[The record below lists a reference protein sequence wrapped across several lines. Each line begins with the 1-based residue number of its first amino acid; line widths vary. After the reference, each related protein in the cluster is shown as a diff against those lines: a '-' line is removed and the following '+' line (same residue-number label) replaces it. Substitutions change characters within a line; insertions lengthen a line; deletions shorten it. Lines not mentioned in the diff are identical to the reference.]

1 MLHVTC
7 YMNMNP
13 SDEIKSKLDLVDV
26 IRGYIDLKPAGVNF
40 RANCPFH
47 REKSP
52 SFIVSPD
59 KGIWH
64 CFGCG
69 KGGDL
74 FSFVMEIEGLSFVE
88 TLRLLAPKAGVE
100 LKQADPKMAS
110 QRNRS
115 LDAMELAA
123 KYYHH
128 ILTTAKQAQPARDY
142 LAKRGLSEE
151 TINEWRIGYSPDNW
165 DDLVNFLGSRGFS
178 PNEIFAAGLSTKKEG
193 TSRFYNR
200 FRGRIMFP
208 IADVNGNIV
217 AFTARVSP
225 EKEATE
231 KMGKYINSPQSSIYD
246 KSKILFGLNKA
257 KQAIRQE
264 NAVVLVE
271 GQMDVITAHQH
282 GFKNVI
288 ATSGTAL
295 TEDQIEAIKRY
306 TKNIY
311 LALDADSAGQEA
323 INKGEGLAR
332 GSDYNEVEAEDS
344 YGRVKKYIDPSESFK
359 FNLKVIVIPS
369 GKDPDECIRNNPE
382 EWRQAVVSAKE
393 AMEYYFDR
401 AIAGFDASNVD
412 HHRAVKRVLFPK
424 LSELRQR
431 DISESDFWVKRLS
444 QRLGVEEISMREDL
458 NKYEM
463 DNKPNQAARQLKR
476 VPEAPI
482 IAPKGRGEQ
491 LSELLLA
498 LVLRYPNFFSYLAN
512 NLQLDQL
519 IGTANQGLY
528 KCLIIYYNKNTETW
542 LSGTLAEEIGGGQ
555 NRLQNDPE
563 SNQFSYQIIREW
575 LNLPEAAHSLLADQ
589 SAIDRILRKLDEL
602 TLLGEKEFFELEAE
616 EARAEIIRLTAWL
629 KKQYLQNRLKDIS
642 QLIRQVEAENN
653 LNRLQPLLEEFKF
666 LSDELKEFN
675 HIN

>member
-1 MLHVTC
+1 
-7 YMNMNP
+7 MNP
-13 SDEIKSKLDLVDV
+13 SDEVKAKLDLVDV

-59 KGIWH
+59 KQIWH

-74 FSFVMEIEGLSFVE
+74 FTFVMDIEGLSFIE

-100 LKQADPKMAS
+100 LKQADPKLAS
-110 QRNRS
+110 QRSRA
-115 LDAMELAA
+115 LDAMELAT

-128 ILTTAKQAQPARDY
+128 ILTTSKQAQPARDY

-151 TINEWRIGYSPDNW
+151 TINEWRIGYSPDSW
-165 DDLVNFLGSRGFS
+165 DDLVNFLSSRGFA

-193 TSRFYNR
+193 ASRFYNR

-208 IADVNGNIV
+208 IADANGDVV

-231 KMGKYINSPQSSIYD
+231 KMGKYINSPQTSIYD
-246 KSKILFGLNKA
+246 KGKLLFGLNKA

-295 TEDQIEAIKRY
+295 TVDQLDAIKRY
-306 TKNIY
+306 TSNIY
-311 LALDADSAGQEA
+311 LALDADAAGQEA
-323 INKGEGLAR
+323 IQRGEQVAR
-332 GSDYNEVEAEDS
+332 SIDYQEMEAEDARGRLRRYVDPEQS
-344 YGRVKKYIDPSESFK
+344 YTFH
-359 FNLKVIVIPS
+359 LKVIEIPN
-369 GKDPDECIRNNPE
+369 GKDPDDCIRNNPD
-382 EWRQAVVSAKE
+382 EWREAVASAKQV
-393 AMEYYFDR
+393 MEFYFDKALATLDVRNIEHRR
-401 AIAGFDASNVD
+401 AAL
-412 HHRAVKRVLFPK
+412 KVLLPK
-424 LSELRQR
+424 LVELGRENRSEQ
-431 DISESDFWVKRLS
+431 DFWLKRLS
-444 QRLGVEEISMREDL
+444 QRLDISETALREDL
-458 NKYEM
+458 S
-463 DNKPNQAARQLKR
+463 AA
-476 VPEAPI
+476 EAQYRPQSNPRPRPKEAAPL
-482 IAPKGRGEQ
+482 APKSRGEQ

-498 LVLRYPNFFSYLAN
+498 LVLRQPSYFSYLAN
-512 NLQLDQL
+512 NLQLDQV
-519 IGTANQGLY
+519 IGAANQGLY
-528 KCLIIYYNKNTETW
+528 KGLIIYYNKNTETW
-542 LSGTLAEEIGGGQ
+542 LSGTFAEEIGDGQ
-555 NRLQNDPE
+555 NGPQNAPE
-563 SNQFSYQIIREW
+563 STQFSYQIIREW
-575 LNLPEAAHSLLADQ
+575 LNLPEAAHALLADQ
-589 SAIDRILRKLDEL
+589 PVIDRIKRKLDEL
-602 TLLGEKEFFELEAE
+602 TLLGEKEFFHLEPE
-616 EARAEIIRLTAWL
+616 EARAEIVRLTSWL
-629 KKQYLQNRLKDIS
+629 KKQYVQSRLKEVS
-642 QLIRQVEAENN
+642 QMIRQVEAENN

-666 LSDELKEFN
+666 LSEELKEFN

>member
-1 MLHVTC
+1 
-7 YMNMNP
+7 MNP
-13 SDEIKSKLDLVDV
+13 SDEIKSKLDLADV

-59 KGIWH
+59 KQIWH

-74 FSFVMEIEGLSFVE
+74 FAFVMEIEGLSFVE

-100 LKQADPKMAS
+100 LKQADPKLTS

-115 LDAMELAA
+115 LDAMELAT

-128 ILTTAKQAQPARDY
+128 ILTTSKQAQPARDY

-151 TINEWRIGYSPDNW
+151 TINDWRIGYSPDSW
-165 DDLVNFLGSRGFS
+165 DDLVNFMASRGFS

-208 IADVNGNIV
+208 IADANGNVV

-231 KMGKYINSPQSSIYD
+231 KMGKYINSPQTSIYD
-246 KSKILFGLNKA
+246 KSKVLFGLHKA

-282 GFKNVI
+282 DFKNVI

-295 TEDQIEAIKRY
+295 TEDQLEAIKRY
-306 TKNIY
+306 TTNIY

-332 GSDYNEVEAEDS
+332 GNDYNEVEAEDS
-344 YGRVKKYIDPSESFK
+344 FGRVKKYIDPSESYK

-369 GKDPDECIRNNPE
+369 GKDPDDCIRNNPE
-382 EWRQAVVSAKE
+382 EWRQAVVTAKE

-401 AIAGFDASNVD
+401 AIAGFDVKNVD
-412 HHRAVKRVLFPK
+412 HHRAVKRALFPK

-444 QRLGVEEISMREDL
+444 QRLGVEEVSMREDL
-458 NKYEM
+458 NKYET
-463 DNKPNQAARQLKR
+463 DNKPHQVARAPKR
-476 VPEAPI
+476 VQPAPAL
-482 IAPKGRGEQ
+482 APKGRGEQ

-498 LVLRYPNFFSYLAN
+498 LALRYPAYFSYLAN

-519 IGTANQGLY
+519 IGSANQGLY
-528 KCLIIYYNKNTETW
+528 KGLIIYYNKNTETW
-542 LSGTLAEEIGGGQ
+542 LSGTLAEDIGNGQ
-555 NRLQNDPE
+555 TEPKDAPD
-563 SNQFSYQIIREW
+563 STQFSYKIIREW
-575 LNLPEAAHSLLADQ
+575 LNLPEAAHALLADQ
-589 SAIDRILRKLDEL
+589 SAIDRIGRKLDEL
-602 TLLGEKEFFELEAE
+602 VLLGEKEFFQLEAE
-616 EARAEIIRLTAWL
+616 EARVEIVRLTSWL

-642 QLIRQVEAENN
+642 QLIHQAEAESD

-666 LSDELKEFN
+666 LSDEIKEYN

>member
-1 MLHVTC
+1 V
-7 YMNMNP
+7 NP
-13 SDEIKSKLDLVDV
+13 SDEIKSKLDIVDV
-26 IRGYIDLKPAGVNF
+26 IRGYIDLKPAGLNF

-59 KGIWH
+59 KQILH

-74 FSFVMEIEGLSFVE
+74 FTFVMDIEGLTFVE
-88 TLRLLAPKAGVE
+88 TMRLLAPKAGVE
-100 LKQADPKMAS
+100 LKQSDPKLSS

-115 LDAMELAA
+115 LDVMELAT

-128 ILTTAKQAQPARDY
+128 ILMTTKQAESARDY

-151 TINEWRIGYSPDNW
+151 TILEWRIGYSPDSW
-165 DDLVNFLGSRGFS
+165 DDLVNFLGSRGYT

-264 NAVVLVE
+264 NMVVLVE

-295 TEDQIEAIKRY
+295 TIEQLDAIKRY
-306 TKNIY
+306 TTNIL
-311 LALDADSAGQEA
+311 LALDADAAGQEA
-323 INKGEGLAR
+323 IQRGEQVAR
-332 GSDYNEVEAEDS
+332 SIDYQEMEAEDAR
-344 YGRVKKYIDPSESFK
+344 GRLRRYIDPEQSFT
-359 FNLKVIVIPS
+359 FHIKVIEIPN
-369 GKDPDECIRNNPE
+369 GKDPDDCIRNNPE
-382 EWRQAVVSAKE
+382 EWRQAVINAKQV
-393 AMEYYFDR
+393 MEFYFDKALAALDVGNIEHRR
-401 AIAGFDASNVD
+401 AAL
-412 HHRAVKRVLFPK
+412 KVLLPK
-424 LSELRQR
+424 LVELGQENRSEQ
-431 DISESDFWVKRLS
+431 DFWLKRLS
-444 QRLGVEEISMREDL
+444 QRLNLTETALRADL
-458 NKYEM
+458 
-463 DNKPNQAARQLKR
+463 QAAESQFRPQQASANRTR
-476 VPEAPI
+476 VKEASVL
-482 IAPKGRGEQ
+482 APKGRGEQ

-498 LVLRYPNFFSYLAN
+498 LVLRQPNYFSYLAN

-519 IGTANQGLY
+519 VGATNQGLY
-528 KCLIIYYNKNTETW
+528 KGLIIYYNKNTETW
-542 LSGTLAEEIGGGQ
+542 LSGTLAEDIGEGQ
-555 NRLQNDPE
+555 NRPKDASD

-575 LNLPEAAHSLLADQ
+575 LNLPEAAHALLVDQ
-589 SAIDRILRKLDEL
+589 PAIDRILRKLDEL
-602 TLLGEKEFFELEAE
+602 TLLGEKEYFQLEAE
-616 EARAEIIRLTAWL
+616 EVRMEIVRITAWL
-629 KKQYLQNRLKDIS
+629 KKQYIQNRLKDLS
-642 QLIRQVEAENN
+642 QMIHQVEAEHNPN
-653 LNRLQPLLEEFKF
+653 KLQPLLEEFKF
-666 LSDELKEFN
+666 LSEELKEFN

>member
-1 MLHVTC
+1 V
-7 YMNMNP
+7 NP
-13 SDEIKSKLDLVDV
+13 SDEIKAKLDLVDV

-59 KGIWH
+59 KQIWH

-74 FSFVMEIEGLSFVE
+74 FTFVMEIEALSFVE

-100 LKQADPKMAS
+100 LKQVDPKLAS
-110 QRNRS
+110 QRSRS
-115 LDAMELAA
+115 LDVMELAA

-128 ILTTAKQAQPARDY
+128 ILTTANQAQPARDY

-151 TINEWRIGYSPDNW
+151 TINEWRIGYSPDSW

-208 IADVNGNIV
+208 ITDANGDVV

-231 KMGKYINSPQSSIYD
+231 KMGKYINSPQTSLYD
-246 KSKILFGLNKA
+246 KGKLLFGLNRA

-295 TEDQIEAIKRY
+295 TEDQIEVIKRY

-323 INKGEGLAR
+323 INKGEGMAR
-332 GSDYNEVEAEDS
+332 GNDYSEIEAEDS
-344 YGRVKKYIDPSESFK
+344 YGRVKNYIDPTESFK

-369 GKDPDECIRNNPE
+369 GKDPDECIRSNPE

-401 AIAGFDASNVD
+401 AIAGFDLNNVD
-412 HHRAVKRVLFPK
+412 HHRMVKKALFPK

-444 QRLGVEEISMREDL
+444 QRLGVEEVSVREDL
-458 NKYEM
+458 NKYEAE
-463 DNKPNQAARQLKR
+463 NKSNPAARQPKR
-476 VPEAPI
+476 TQAAPPL
-482 IAPKGRGEQ
+482 APKSRGEQ

-498 LVLRYPNFFSYLAN
+498 LALRYPNYFSYLAN

-519 IGTANQGLY
+519 IGSANQGLY
-528 KCLIIYYNKNTETW
+528 KGLIIYYNKNTETW
-542 LSGTLAEEIGGGQ
+542 LSGTLAEDIGDGQ
-555 NRLQNDPE
+555 NRPKAAPD
-563 SNQFSYQIIREW
+563 SDQFSYQIIREW
-575 LNLPEAAHSLLADQ
+575 LNLPEAAHALLVDQ
-589 SAIDRILRKLDEL
+589 PAIDRIMRKLDEL
-602 TLLGEKEFFELEAE
+602 ALLGEKEFFQLEAE
-616 EARAEIIRLTAWL
+616 EARVEIVRLTSWL
-629 KKQYLQNRLKDIS
+629 KKQYIQNRLKDIS
-642 QLIRQVEAENN
+642 QMIRQVEAENN

-666 LSDELKEFN
+666 LSDELKEYN

>member
-1 MLHVTC
+1 
-7 YMNMNP
+7 MNP
-13 SDEIKSKLDLVDV
+13 SDEVKAKLDLVDV

-59 KGIWH
+59 KQIWH

-74 FSFVMEIEGLSFVE
+74 FTFVMDIEGLSFIE

-100 LKQADPKMAS
+100 LKQADPKLAS
-110 QRNRS
+110 QRSRS
-115 LDAMELAA
+115 LDAMELAT

-128 ILTTAKQAQPARDY
+128 ILTTSKQAQPARDY
-142 LAKRGLSEE
+142 LAQRGLSEE
-151 TINEWRIGYSPDNW
+151 TISEWRIGYSPDSW
-165 DDLVNFLGSRGFS
+165 DDLVNFLGSRGFT

-193 TSRFYNR
+193 ANRFYNR

-208 IADVNGNIV
+208 IADANGDVV

-231 KMGKYINSPQSSIYD
+231 KMGKYINSPQTSIYD
-246 KSKILFGLNKA
+246 KSKILFGLNRA

-264 NAVVLVE
+264 NAAVLVE

-295 TEDQIEAIKRY
+295 TADQLDMIKRY
-306 TKNIY
+306 TTNIS

-323 INKGEGLAR
+323 IQRGEQMAR
-332 GSDYNEVEAEDS
+332 SIDYQEMEAEDARGRLRRYVDPEQS
-344 YGRVKKYIDPSESFK
+344 YTFH
-359 FNLKVIVIPS
+359 LKVVEIPN
-369 GKDPDECIRNNPE
+369 GKDPDDCIRNNPE
-382 EWRQAVVSAKE
+382 EWRQAVASGKQV
-393 AMEYYFDR
+393 MEFYFDKALATLDVRNIEHRR
-401 AIAGFDASNVD
+401 AAL
-412 HHRAVKRVLFPK
+412 KVLLPK
-424 LSELRQR
+424 LVELGRENRSEQ
-431 DISESDFWVKRLS
+431 DFWLKRLS
-444 QRLGVEEISMREDL
+444 QRLDISETALREDL
-458 NKYEM
+458 
-463 DNKPNQAARQLKR
+463 AAA
-476 VPEAPI
+476 EAQFRPQNNPRPRPKEAAPL
-482 IAPKGRGEQ
+482 APKSRGEQ

-498 LVLRYPNFFSYLAN
+498 LALRQPNYFSYLAN
-512 NLQLDQL
+512 NLQLDQV
-519 IGTANQGLY
+519 IGSANQGLY
-528 KCLIIYYNKNTETW
+528 KGLIIYYNKNTETW
-542 LSGTLAEEIGGGQ
+542 LSGTLAEDIGDGQ
-555 NRLQNDPE
+555 NRPQNAPE

-575 LNLPEAAHSLLADQ
+575 LNLPEAAHALLADQ
-589 SAIDRILRKLDEL
+589 PAIDRIKRKLDEL
-602 TLLGEKEFFELEAE
+602 TLLGEKEFFQLELE

-629 KKQYLQNRLKDIS
+629 KKQYLQSRLKDVS
-642 QLIRQVEAENN
+642 QLIKQVEAENN
-653 LNRLQPLLEEFKF
+653 LSRLQPLLEEFKF
-666 LSDELKEFN
+666 LSEELKEFN